1 MATKVIK
8 NKANKVNNATNLQF
22 SYEPEGTNLLGQDAP
37 ETIKTTTSQ
46 CNHGLKGV
54 LNVGIKSVKSDKT
67 LNDLQDINIDT
78 ETLSEGDILVY
89 NKQTAQWENKKLE
102 DYYSGLVLD
111 GNFNF
116 DERT

>member
-8 NKANKVNNATNLQF
+8 NKTKNTNTNLQF
-22 SYEPEGTNLLGQDAP
+22 SYEPEGVNLLGQDAP
-37 ETIKTTTSQ
+37 EIIKAVSSQ

-67 LNDLQDINIDT
+67 LNDLQDNNIDT
-78 ETLSEGDILVY
+78 EILAEGDILVY
-89 NKQTAQWENKKLE
+89 NNQSAKWENKKLE
-102 DYYSGLVLD
+102 DYYSGLILD

-116 DERT
+116 DD

>member
-8 NKANKVNNATNLQF
+8 NKANKVKNADTNLQF
-22 SYEPEGTNLLGQDAP
+22 SYEPDGTNLLGQDTP
-37 ETIKTTTSQ
+37 ETIKAVSSQ
-46 CNHGLKGV
+46 CNHGLRGV
-54 LNVGIKSVKSDKT
+54 LNVGIKSIKSDKT

-89 NKQTAQWENKKLE
+89 NKQTAKWENKKLE

-116 DERT
+116 DD